1 MTKVPIG
8 KISPQSKIFRK
19 LFLYLIEQWSP
30 QLILIDSS
38 PIIAGLFKLLEQF
51 FDGKNKTFIK
61 EIWISSIIIL
71 Y

>member
-38 PIIAGLFKLLEQF
+38 PIIAGLFKLLLHQIF
-51 FDGKNKTFIK
+51 VGLNIV
-61 EIWISSIIIL
+61 L
-71 Y
+71 N